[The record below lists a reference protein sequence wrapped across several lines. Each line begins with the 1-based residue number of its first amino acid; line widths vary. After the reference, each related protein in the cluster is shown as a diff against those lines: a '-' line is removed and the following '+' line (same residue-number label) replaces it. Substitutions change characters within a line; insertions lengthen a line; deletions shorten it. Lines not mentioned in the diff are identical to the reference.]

1 LLSVYLGLEKGI
13 KMDDKKIKILIVD
26 DHPIVRQG
34 LKLLLEQEAGMQV
47 CGEAEDG
54 EKAMAAIEENKPD
67 FLILDVSLKGTDGI
81 ELSKNIRSLYPEL
94 PILVL
99 SMHDESL
106 LAERALRAGAN
117 GYLMKQEGTDK
128 VIDAV
133 HKIMGGKLYLS
144 ENMIETLLQKFIHGN
159 ASPENEPLQQL
170 SDRELSVFEL
180 VGQGIGTKQ
189 IAEKLNLSSK
199 TIETYRENIKK
210 KLNLKNYIELIK
222 HAAQWVENETRN

>member
-1 LLSVYLGLEKGI
+1 
-13 KMDDKKIKILIVD
+13 MDEEKKIKILIVD

-34 LKLLLEQEAGMQV
+34 LTLLLNQEANMSV

-54 EKAMAAIEENKPD
+54 EMAMYAIEENKPD

-81 ELSKNIRSLYPEL
+81 ELSKKIRSLYPVL
-94 PILVL
+94 PILIL

-133 HKIMGGKLYLS
+133 HKIMDGKLYLS
-144 ENMIETLLQKFIHGN
+144 ENMVEVILQKFIHGS
-159 ASPENEPLQQL
+159 ASSERSPIQQL

-180 VGQGIGTKQ
+180 IGQGIGTKQ

-222 HAAQWVENETRN
+222 HATQWVENVTGY